1 MTLTVVLLP
10 RPPDL
15 RVSIPVENGVI
26 EKKTNF
32 EWYRSAIAER
42 TQRVIYLWP
51 IRLVRNHFVFRIIFF
66 SSIITSVSAPVLL
79 RRFWPTRTEVD
90 WRRQW
95 AARWSLSFGCP
106 CWTSLKH
113 EQNATRYCVNT
124 DTATQI
130 KANSIFL
137 FLFPFTRAVISYRE
151 KHVGAYSILMP
162 ESDNNGHK
170 LCVGTGASKTL
181 RISLFFVVFPKLY

>member
-66 SSIITSVSAPVLL
+66 FLHYYLCFRTSSPSAFL
-79 RRFWPTRTEVD
+79 
-90 WRRQW
+90 
-95 AARWSLSFGCP
+95 A
-106 CWTSLKH
+106 
-113 EQNATRYCVNT
+113 NT
-124 DTATQI
+124 NGSRLETTM
-130 KANSIFL
+130 S
-137 FLFPFTRAVISYRE
+137 
-151 KHVGAYSILMP
+151 GAL
-162 ESDNNGHK
+162 
-170 LCVGTGASKTL
+170 
-181 RISLFFVVFPKLY
+181 ISLFRLPMLDKSETRTKRDAVLCKYGHGNTNKSKFDFFVFISFYTSGNIVSRKTRRRVFYIDAGIGQQRTQIVCRDGSF